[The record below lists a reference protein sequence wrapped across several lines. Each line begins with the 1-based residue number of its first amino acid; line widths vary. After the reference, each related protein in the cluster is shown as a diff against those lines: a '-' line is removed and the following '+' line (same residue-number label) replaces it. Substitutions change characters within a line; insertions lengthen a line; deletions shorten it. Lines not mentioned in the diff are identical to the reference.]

1 MTFDEWRR
9 TKSMVGNIC
18 APEMEI
24 EEAIDVLFSEL
35 LDEDFAIAYSCNGK
49 QALAEVV
56 GAVVEKYGKKG
67 K

>member
-1 MTFDEWRR
+1 MTFDEWRLS
-9 TKSMVGNIC
+9 KAMVGDIC

-24 EEAIDVLFSEL
+24 DEAVDVLSSEF
-35 LDEDFAIAYSCNGK
+35 LDGDFAINYSCNGK